1 MKFNDFVKCSVIMLI
16 ALLDGTSNIIGDVK
30 IISGKG
36 ATAAQGALVCLAFA
50 RFKLILLV
58 VVKLFLSES

>member
-36 ATAAQGALVCLAFA
+36 AAPAQGALVCLAFA